1 MKKILLG
8 LSILVSFSFSVED
21 ICSGLYDSGNFQK
34 SGNCYIKQLKKNNSL
49 ENNYFAADS
58 LLRQGII
65 KEALPYFQKAEQLA
79 TREGE
84 LSVIYN
90 RLSIVYSNLGN
101 KELELAYAMKYL
113 NINIKRNNLKE
124 VSTAYN
130 GLGVYYANLNNYD
143 KALEYYLKSID
154 YKNKDEDFTLTY
166 SNIAYNYQVTNNYNK
181 ADEYYNKAIESSI
194 KSGNYSGLCT
204 IKTNLGSFKLF
215 KMKNYAEA
223 DKILNEAT
231 SICQNAGKI
240 SGQANSIIHLGISS
254 IEQNNIESAKSYYNQ
269 AKPLALKSGD
279 KTILENLESLE
290 NDIISYKR

>member
-8 LSILVSFSFSVED
+8 LSILASLSFSAED
-21 ICSGLYDSGNFQK
+21 ICSGLYDAGNFQK
-34 SGNCYIKQLKKNNSL
+34 SGDCYIKQTKKNNSL
-49 ENNYFAADS
+49 GNNYFAGDS
-58 LLRQGII
+58 LLQQGIV

-90 RLSIVYSNLGN
+90 RLSIVYSDLGN

-113 NINIKRNNLKE
+113 NINIKRNNFKE
-124 VSTAYN
+124 ISTAYN
-130 GLGVYYANLNNYD
+130 GLGIYYHNLNNYD
-143 KALEYYLKSID
+143 KSLEYYLKSID
-154 YKNKDEDFTLTY
+154 YKKSDEDFSSTY
-166 SNIAYNYQVTNNYNK
+166 GNIAYNYQITNNYDK

-204 IKTNLGSFKLF
+204 LKTNLGSFKLF

-223 DKILNEAT
+223 DRILNEAN

-240 SGQANSIIHLGISS
+240 SGQANSIIHLGFSS
-254 IEQNNIESAKSYYNQ
+254 IEQNNIELAKSYYNQ

-279 KTILENLESLE
+279 KVILENLENLE
-290 NDIISYKR
+290 NDIASYTK